1 MTETRKRIVLVGAS
15 GVFGA
20 RLAAMI
26 ARWPDVVLVLVARN
40 LPPLEALA
48 AALAKTRP
56 AAKVEVARLDRLDPR
71 GLAALAPW
79 AVVDAAGPF
88 QGQDHAFPRAALKAR
103 AHYVDLADARDF
115 VGGFE
120 ATLSGQARAAKRWAI
135 TGASS
140 TPALSHAALDRLTRG
155 WSRIDRVEAA
165 ISPGARAPRGL
176 SAVRAIL
183 AWAGGPVRLFAEG
196 RWTTR
201 PGWSRPRRTPFPGLG
216 PRWTSLAETPD
227 LDLLPARF
235 HARREASF
243 RAGLEL
249 PVLHLGLWALSLLRR
264 TRLVR
269 SLEPLAVVLGA
280 AAGLVAPLG
289 SDRGGM
295 VVSAEGLDADGARRL
310 TRWSLCAEAGAG
322 PHTPAAPAAAILRA
336 LIDGRLDAAHG
347 PPRATPCVGLLDLD
361 DIVRELHD
369 LPIRTQLESQDPD
382 TPGLFTRLLGDAWI
396 ALPSTVRHAH
406 AGTETVTLTGQAR
419 GRGAPGLPALVRRLQ
434 GMPPAGVHATTVTIA
449 PTAGGERWTRRFGTR
464 TFGSLI
470 APASDDPWAFEETVS
485 PLTFRFTAK
494 PYPGGFSWTFEGW
507 RLGPIP
513 LPRAWAPRVRARTF
527 SRNGVYR
534 FRVLAAHPWLG
545 VIFGYAG
552 RLSSPSTVPELEKS
566 AGDAPSSLS

>member
-1 MTETRKRIVLVGAS
+1 MTQTRQRIVLVGAS
-15 GVFGA
+15 GVFGQ

-26 ARWPDVVLVLVARN
+26 ARWPDVVLVLAARE
-40 LPPLEALA
+40 LAPLEALA
-48 AALAKTRP
+48 ATLTKS
-56 AAKVEVARLDRLDPR
+56 AATIEVARLDRLDPK

-88 QGQDHAFPRAALKAR
+88 QGQDHAFPRAVLKAG

-120 ATLSGQARAAKRWAI
+120 AALDDLARTAGRWAI

-140 TPALSHAALDRLTRG
+140 TPALGHAALDAMTHG
-155 WSRIDRVEAA
+155 WRQIDRVEAA

-176 SAVRAIL
+176 SVIRALL
-183 AWAGGPVRLFAEG
+183 AWTGGPMRLFTEG
-196 RWTTR
+196 HWTTL

-235 HARREASF
+235 HARREATF

-249 PVLHLGLWALSLLRR
+249 PILHLGLWALSFLRR
-264 TRLVR
+264 ARLIR
-269 SLEPLAVVLGA
+269 SLEPLAVVLGE

-310 TRWSLCAEAGAG
+310 ARWSLCAEAGAG
-322 PHTPAAPAAAILRA
+322 PNTPAAPAAAILRA
-336 LIDGRLDAAHG
+336 LLDGRLAA
-347 PPRATPCVGLLDLD
+347 PPRAAPCVGLLPLD
-361 DIVRELHD
+361 ALLDPLRD
-369 LPIRTQLESQDPD
+369 LPIRTQMESQRPD
-382 TPGLFTRLLGDAWI
+382 TPGLFPRLLGDAWATFPP
-396 ALPSTVRHAH
+396 ALRHAH
-406 AGTETVTLTGQAR
+406 AGTEVVTLTGRAR
-419 GRGAPGLPALVRRLQ
+419 GHGAPGLAALVRRLQ

-449 PTAGGERWTRRFGTR
+449 PDGAAERWTRRFGPR
-464 TFGSLI
+464 TFGSVI
-470 APASDDPWAFEETVS
+470 TPARDDPWAFEETVA
-485 PLTFRFTAK
+485 PLTFRFTAA
-494 PYPGGFSWTFEGW
+494 PYPGGFSWAFEGW

-513 LPRAWAPRVRARTF
+513 LPRAWAPRTRARTF
-527 SRNGVYR
+527 ARADERGQAVYR
-534 FRVLAAHPWLG
+534 FRVLVTHPWLG

-552 RLSSPSTVPELEKS
+552 RLS
-566 AGDAPSSLS
+566 